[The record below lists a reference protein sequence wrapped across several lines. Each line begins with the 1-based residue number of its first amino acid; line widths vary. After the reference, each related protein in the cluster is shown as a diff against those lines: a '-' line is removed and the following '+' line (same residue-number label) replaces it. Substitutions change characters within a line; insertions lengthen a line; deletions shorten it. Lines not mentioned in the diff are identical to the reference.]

1 MKRILSFVVL
11 AAMLL
16 ASSCSLKEDF
26 KGEDSDF
33 ATVSVT
39 VGEPGTVSTR
49 AIGDGTTVNQLHY
62 AVYDEGGAL
71 IADLGDVKD
80 VASFPTKVEITLAK
94 GQTYSIVFWAQNSGT
109 TAYSYK
115 DGDLKNITIDYTG
128 ANNDETRDAFFKT
141 VSHTVTGDI
150 ELDVTLERP
159 FAQINLGVT
168 EEDWNDAKVAGIEV
182 KESEVVISNAA
193 TSLDLFNGTVGN
205 GESVTYT
212 ASVIP
217 GEDLMVDFDKNGTK
231 EAYKYLSLSYILV
244 CDETQ
249 TPDNEGMY
257 GTNSSL
263 VNTTFTLT
271 TTKED
276 VVVNVENLPV
286 QRNWRT
292 NVIGRMLTGDITFN
306 IDIDPIFDDEENY
319 PDTLEE
325 KLYFAGLNGG
335 TVTLS
340 EDVTLEYPIVVEGAM
355 VVELNGHNI
364 TAPLFTES
372 NGVIAEGDTDSYAF
386 WVKEGGDLTINGE
399 GAVKTQACKYSIAVW
414 AQGGNVVINGGD
426 YENAG
431 EGSDLIYASAKGNVI
446 INGGK
451 FTACEKA
458 AGTQGTAQP
467 RSTLNLKDNTGSS
480 IVVYGGSFYKFN
492 PADNASEGPH
502 TNFVAEGQ
510 IVLEDKA
517 GEWFTVVPQVINLNK
532 DVVLDVNN
540 GFILNDNLT
549 INFADGVKLDASV
562 LNDILFRVNAP
573 ATLTING
580 KGIVKTGLYV
590 ASANAGA
597 TVIVND
603 GDFTSKTTCFQANG
617 GKVYVNDGS
626 YQSTDAP
633 TYLLNHIDSQKNNGL
648 IEVKGGSF
656 KGFNPAESH
665 SENPV
670 MNFVAD
676 GYVSILSGEWYTV
689 CLKSEVATIDN
700 TTNVDDL
707 NEILNNSG
715 VVVFEDGIDNTDSSE
730 PFIEIEAGNEVVL
743 NMNGQNITSGSPSD
757 YGVIALEDSEVVIN
771 EGIIVSEGGGVA
783 AVNGANVTFNGESLA
798 VNTASTSGRY
808 LFYAEGAGSVIT
820 INGGTFSFSST
831 LNQKRAY
838 VYAGAGT
845 TVYINGGTFG
855 KASTRSGYTAG
866 ILGSGTVIITGG
878 TFGFDVTN
886 WVADGYEAVKSGST
900 WTVSAK

>member
-1 MKRILSFVVL
+1 MKKILSL
-11 AAMLL
+11 TTLL
-16 ASSCSLKEDF
+16 AVLLTASCSLKEDF
-26 KGEDSDF
+26 KGNDSES
-33 ATVSVT
+33 ATLT
-39 VGEPGTVSTR
+39 FTIGEEGAATR
-49 AIGDGTTVNQLHY
+49 AIGDGTTVNELIW
-62 AVYDEGGAL
+62 AVYDENGQNIL
-71 IADLGDVKD
+71 DLNGEKST
-80 VASFPTKVEITLAK
+80 SFPTQVKITLAK
-94 GQTYSIVFWAQNSGT
+94 GQTYSIAFWAQNSAVN
-109 TAYSYK
+109 AYTFDPANHK
-115 DGDLKNITIDYTG
+115 IAIDYAG
-128 ANNDETRDAFFKT
+128 VNNDEARDAFFKT
-141 VSHTVTGDI
+141 VQHTVTGDI
-150 ELDVTLERP
+150 ALDVTLERP

-168 EEDWNDAKVAGIEV
+168 KEDWDAAETAGITVENS
-182 KESEVVISNAA
+182 KVVIENAA
-193 TSLDLFNGTVGN
+193 TSLDLFDGTVG
-205 GESVTYT
+205 GEAKVEYT
-212 ASVIP
+212 LSAIP
-217 GEDLMVDFDKNGTK
+217 TEDLLADFDDNDID
-231 EAYKYLSLSYILV
+231 EVYKYLSLSYILV
-244 CDETQ
+244 NA
-249 TPDNEGMY
+249 DNATFATE
-257 GTNSSL
+257 SAL
-263 VNTTFTLT
+263 VDAVFTLDNN
-271 TTKED
+271 KED
-276 VVVNVENLPV
+276 IEVKVNNLPV
-286 QRNWRT
+286 RRNWRT
-292 NVIGRMLTGDITFN
+292 NVVGELLTGDIIFN
-306 IDIDPIFDDEENY
+306 IDVDPIFDGEENY

-325 KLYFAGLNGG
+325 ELYFAGLNGG

-399 GAVKTQACKYSIAVW
+399 GVVKTQACKYSIAVW

-458 AGTQGTAQP
+458 AGVQGTAQP

-540 GFILNDNLT
+540 GFILNDDLT
-549 INFADGVKLDASV
+549 INFADGVKLDASA

-626 YQSTDAP
+626 FQTTDAP

-707 NEILNNSG
+707 NEILNNYG
-715 VVVFEDGIDNTDSSE
+715 VVVFENGIDNTDSSE

-743 NMNGQNITSGSPSD
+743 NMNGQKITSGSPSD
-757 YGVIALEDSEVVIN
+757 YGVIALDDSEVVIN
-771 EGIIVSEGGGVA
+771 DGEIVSEGGGVA

-798 VNTASTSGRY
+798 VNTTSTSGRY
-808 LFYAEGAGSVIT
+808 LFYTEGAGSVIT

-878 TFGFDVTN
+878 TFGFDVTK
-886 WVADGYEAVKSGST
+886 WVAEGYQAVKSGST

>member
-62 AVYDEGGAL
+62 AVYDEDSVL

-80 VASFPTKVEITLAK
+80 VASFPTQVEITLAK

-115 DGDLKNITIDYTG
+115 DGDLKNITINYTG
-128 ANNDETRDAFFKT
+128 ANNDEARDAFFKT

-150 ELDVTLERP
+150 ALDVTLERP

-168 EEDWNDAKVAGIEV
+168 EEDWNAAKVAGIEV
-182 KESEVVISNAA
+182 TDSEVVISNAA
-193 TSLDLFNGTVGN
+193 TSLDLFNGTVGD
-205 GESVTYT
+205 GVPVTYT

-244 CDETQ
+244 CDETL
-249 TPDNEGMY
+249 TADNEGMY

-306 IDIDPIFDDEENY
+306 IDIDPIFDGEENY

-340 EDVTLEYPIVVEGAM
+340 EDVTLEYPIIVEGAM

-399 GAVKTQACKYSIAVW
+399 GSVKTQPCKYSIAVW

-517 GEWFTVVPQVINLNK
+517 GEWFTVVPQVINLNE

-540 GFILNDNLT
+540 GFILNDDLT
-549 INFADGVKLDASV
+549 INFADGVKLDASA

-597 TVIVND
+597 TVIVNN

-626 YQSTDAP
+626 FQTTDTP

-707 NEILNNSG
+707 NDILNNSE
-715 VVVFEDGIDNTDSSE
+715 VVVFEDSIDAGDYM
-730 PFIEIEAGNEVVL
+730 EITGD
-743 NMNGQNITSGSPSD
+743 GKD
-757 YGVIALEDSEVVIN
+757 VVIN
-771 EGIIVSEGGGVA
+771 MNDNTVTSGTPADYGFIVNGENNVVINGANIVSGGGGVG
-783 AVNGANVTFNGESLA
+783 AVNGANVTFNGESVYVHTL
-798 VNTASTSGRY
+798 SKSGRY
-808 LFYAEGAGSVIT
+808 IFYLAGEGSTLT
-820 INGGTFSFSST
+820 INDGNFSWDPAD
-831 LNQKRAY
+831 NQKRAY

-866 ILGSGTVIITGG
+866 ILGEGTVIITGG
-878 TFGFDVTN
+878 TFGFDVTK
-886 WVADGYEAVKSGST
+886 WVAEGYQAVKSGST

>member
-1 MKRILSFVVL
+1 MKRILSL
-11 AAMLL
+11 AILATAML
-16 ASSCSLKEDF
+16 ASSCALKDDF
-26 KGEDSDF
+26 KGTDSDF

-62 AVYDEGGAL
+62 AVYDEGGVL

-80 VASFPTKVEITLAK
+80 VASFPTQVEITLAK

-109 TAYSYK
+109 TAYSYT

-128 ANNDETRDAFFKT
+128 ANNDEARDAFFKT

-263 VNTTFTLT
+263 VNTTFTLS
-271 TTKED
+271 TTKAP
-276 VVVNVENLPV
+276 VVVKVDNLPV

-306 IDIDPIFDDEENY
+306 IDIDPIFDGEENY

-399 GAVKTQACKYSIAVW
+399 GSVKTQPCKYSIAVW

-458 AGTQGTAQP
+458 AGVQGTAQP

-502 TNFVAEGQ
+502 TNFVAEGYYVSIDGDWYVVSTEHYDAIIHNVNELLDAMNDSAVESIGLYPGTYDLGADVFYLNSSAKRIQ
-510 IVLEDKA
+510 SINSEDKA
-517 GEWFTVVPQVINLNK
+517 IVLGKIVANRDIIVKNVSFKPNAASVKNVSTSSYGSYVNGSYASIILINKVNATFEGCTFSELHDTYAACAINYFVEATDKVLKVNKCIFTGSTKAIYSKVLCEITNCKFDLSGGVPLYVWPRAYAAKGICTFTDNEAITDALCKVGLLSQTGNYANLEFN
-532 DVVLDVNN
+532 VQGNN
-540 GFILNDNLT
+540 GTYTYNYAWTNSVRCATDGSVT
-549 INFADGVKLDASV
+549 FADGSDRFSIA
-562 LNDILFRVNAP
+562 
-573 ATLTING
+573 
-580 KGIVKTGLYV
+580 
-590 ASANAGA
+590 
-597 TVIVND
+597 
-603 GDFTSKTTCFQANG
+603 
-617 GKVYVNDGS
+617 
-626 YQSTDAP
+626 
-633 TYLLNHIDSQKNNGL
+633 
-648 IEVKGGSF
+648 
-656 KGFNPAESH
+656 
-665 SENPV
+665 
-670 MNFVAD
+670 AD
-676 GYVSILSGEWYTV
+676 GKPY
-689 CLKSEVATIDN
+689 
-700 TTNVDDL
+700 
-707 NEILNNSG
+707 
-715 VVVFEDGIDNTDSSE
+715 
-730 PFIEIEAGNEVVL
+730 
-743 NMNGQNITSGSPSD
+743 
-757 YGVIALEDSEVVIN
+757 
-771 EGIIVSEGGGVA
+771 
-783 AVNGANVTFNGESLA
+783 
-798 VNTASTSGRY
+798 
-808 LFYAEGAGSVIT
+808 
-820 INGGTFSFSST
+820 
-831 LNQKRAY
+831 
-838 VYAGAGT
+838 
-845 TVYINGGTFG
+845 
-855 KASTRSGYTAG
+855 
-866 ILGSGTVIITGG
+866 
-878 TFGFDVTN
+878 
-886 WVADGYEAVKSGST
+886 
-900 WTVSAK
+900 